1 MALATLAAISVLG
14 GVFLLNLKTYAGAAS
29 FYLKLPDDP
38 GMTVKSAYLPR
49 YMSLW
54 YDWALSGG
62 FWGPGVRVIHCVDG
76 DCVNSLTDDTFNA
89 RSYHNLN

>member
-1 MALATLAAISVLG
+1 MALVTLATISFLG
-14 GVFLLNLKTYAGAAS
+14 GVFLLNLKTYAWTAS

-38 GMTVKSAYLPR
+38 GVTVKSGYLPQ

-62 FWGPGVRVIHCVDG
+62 FWGSGVRVIHCVDG
-76 DCVNSLTDDTFNA
+76 DCLNFLTDDTFHA
-89 RSYHNLN
+89 RSYHDIN